1 MKKYFSKPMFHYIPL
16 AEGYKAE
23 DLAYLSNAELEEA
36 LRRSLEQEAKRVFQA
51 NVDFVVTAVADEY
64 MAVPTGEMAQVLNG
78 MISLNRTGYF
88 IWEQCQQPCTLRE
101 ILEAAKTR
109 FYDEHHVLDMQ
120 LREYV
125 ARFSRLA
132 LLKEI
137 K

>member
-16 AEGYKAE
+16 VEDYKAE

-36 LRRSLEQEAKRVFQA
+36 LRRSLEQEDKRVFQA
-51 NVDFVVTAVADEY
+51 NADFVVTAVADEY

-101 ILEAAKTR
+101 ILEAAKAR
-109 FYDEHHVLDMQ
+109 FSDEHHVLDIQ
-120 LREYV
+120 LHEYV
-125 ARFSRLA
+125 TRFTRLA

>member
-1 MKKYFSKPMFHYIPL
+1 MFHYIPL
-16 AEGYKAE
+16 VEDYKAE

-36 LRRSLEQEAKRVFQA
+36 LRRSLEQEDKRVFQA
-51 NVDFVVTAVADEY
+51 NADFVVTAVSDEY
-64 MAVPTGEMAQVLNG
+64 MSVPTGEMAQMLNG

-101 ILEAAKTR
+101 ILEAAKAR
-109 FYDEHHVLDMQ
+109 FSDEHHVLDMQ
-120 LREYV
+120 LHEYV
-125 ARFSRLA
+125 TRFTRLA